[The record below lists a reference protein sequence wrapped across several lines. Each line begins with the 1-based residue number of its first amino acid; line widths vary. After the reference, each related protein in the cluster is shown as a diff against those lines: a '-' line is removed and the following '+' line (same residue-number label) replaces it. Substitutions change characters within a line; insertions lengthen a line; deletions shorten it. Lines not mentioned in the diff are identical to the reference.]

1 MESQAHLKFEIDK
14 SSIRNSVRDARVMSE
29 VDAINNLQL
38 FECTSSDQRI
48 DFQKNT
54 SNLIKHLRC
63 SSQPD
68 LLSLF
73 VSEYNLTT
81 DEGLSLMTLVEA
93 FLRVP
98 DNKTRDKLFIDK
110 VANKGWS
117 QHMGTSK
124 SSMVNIATLALNIAD
139 KMIAHGSN
147 KEIKNRIKKALEI
160 LSRPGIRFSAN
171 NVMQFFSKQ
180 FVFAESINS
189 AIKSR
194 NVNSG
199 LYSFDMLGE
208 AAWTMKD
215 ADKYYQAYKNALIEI
230 GKRNESRTVIEANG
244 ISVKLSA
251 LHPKYD
257 FMHRERVMSELLP
270 KVLELVQIA
279 QKYNIGINI
288 DAEEADRLDISLDVI
303 DKVMNVITNSSWEG
317 FGVVVQ
323 AYQKRASFVID
334 WLYHNCK
341 KYNLK
346 IMVRLVKGAYWDS
359 EIKKSQILGDV
370 DFPVFT
376 KKINTDYSFLVC
388 SQKLLAMR
396 GNIFPQFASHNAHS
410 LVSVCEMAGDNE
422 GYEVQRLHGMGES
435 LHHAISNK
443 YGVHSRVY
451 APIGSHK
458 ELLAYL
464 MRRLLENG
472 ANSSFIN
479 HLFDE
484 SISPESL
491 ASDVFTKVEQDS
503 EKSHSKIQLPKDIF
517 KNNRKNSRS
526 VILTEQDEVDQM
538 YQNQSSWIGNK
549 WTAKSIIAGINVLT
563 TGWNVEVELYQE
575 VRNPADKNE
584 IVGHVLHANETQLDQ
599 SLESARNA
607 FESNMIEHE
616 TILQGLEK
624 AADLYEENQYELMT
638 IAMREAGKTY
648 QDATDEVREAVD
660 YLRYYANLSRM
671 VMPGQRKARGIFVCI
686 SPWNFPLAIFT
697 GQIAAALSA
706 GNSVIAKPAEST
718 SLIAY
723 RASELLI
730 EAGIPIGRF
739 QLCLGKGSQIGSY
752 LSSSNLIAGVAF
764 TGSTTVA
771 RQIKQSLFNCGNSEA
786 RVIAETGGL
795 NAMVVDSTALCEQV
809 TRDVIDG
816 AFKSAGQRCSALR
829 ILLLQDDCYDDA
841 INMIRGAMRELSL
854 GNPKHLDVDCGPV
867 INSAAQIKLQQYI
880 DKARQNNQII
890 EELEFE
896 QKNGHFVSPTLI
908 HLNSIKDIN
917 EEFFGPIL
925 HVISYKNDD
934 LEAIID
940 QLNLKGFGLTFGI
953 HSRIKKKVR
962 EISSRVNAGNVYIN
976 RNQIGAVVGSQP
988 FGGEGLSG
996 TGPKA
1001 GGQNSLHG
1009 YSKNILCIEKSNH
1022 KMRFTDGLVEVHN
1035 LLNPSLQ
1042 LSKDMLSFMKSEFP
1056 NIKDEF
1062 FEFLYQEVSRY
1073 SHEVSLPGPTGESN
1087 KLSYKP
1093 KGTVLCIGP
1102 RPDDLLMQTLLS
1114 LFLGNSVIS
1123 QISNQEYKSLV
1134 AIGFRKENIYQLND
1148 SPSLSLVESNSY
1160 NLVFYFGDASSVNE
1174 LLITSRNELIPVV
1187 SSIYEAWEL
1196 LKEKVITEDT
1206 TASGGNANLL
1216 AL

>member
-1 MESQAHLKFEIDK
+1 MESLADFKFEVD
-14 SSIRNSVRDARVMSE
+14 SSNIRSKLREARVMSE
-29 VDAINNLQL
+29 EDSLDHLHL
-38 FECTSSDQRI
+38 FDYTNTDQRI
-48 DFQKNT
+48 EFQKNT
-54 SNLIKHLRC
+54 SHLIQQLRS

-73 VSEYNLTT
+73 VSEYNLTS

-110 VANKGWS
+110 VAMKGWS
-117 QHMGTSK
+117 QHIGTSK

-147 KEIKNRIKKALEI
+147 KEIKNRIRKALEI

-171 NVMQFFSKQ
+171 NVMQFFAKQ
-180 FVFAESINS
+180 FVFAESIHS
-189 AIKSR
+189 AVKSR
-194 NVNSG
+194 NVKNT

-215 ADKYYQAYKNALIEI
+215 ADKYFQAYRNALIEI
-230 GKRNESRTVIEANG
+230 GKRNTSKTVTDANG

-257 FMHRERVMSELLP
+257 FMHQQRVISELLP
-270 KVLELVQIA
+270 KVLELVEIA
-279 QKYNIGINI
+279 KHYNIGINI

-303 DKVMNVITNSSWEG
+303 ESIMKIIANSSWEG

-323 AYQKRASFVID
+323 SYQKRASFVID
-334 WLYHNCK
+334 WLNDNCDK
-341 KYNLK
+341 HNLK

-359 EIKKSQILGDV
+359 EIKKSQILGEV

-376 KKINTDYSFLVC
+376 KKTNTDYSFLVC
-388 SQKLLAMR
+388 SQKLLEMR
-396 GNIFPQFASHNAHS
+396 ANIFPQFASHNAHS
-410 LVSVCEMAGDNE
+410 LVSVCEMAGNNE
-422 GYEVQRLHGMGES
+422 GFEVQRLHGMGES
-435 LHHAISNK
+435 LHHSISNK
-443 YGVHSRVY
+443 YGVPSRVY

-484 SISPESL
+484 SISPETL
-491 ASDVFTKVEQDS
+491 ASDVFTIVEEDS
-503 EKSHSKIQLPKDIF
+503 EKSHSKIQLPNDIF
-517 KNNRKNSRS
+517 KNNRQNSRS
-526 VILTEQDEVDQM
+526 VILTEQDEVNQL
-538 YQNQSSWIGNK
+538 YQNQSPWLGK
-549 WTAKSIIAGINVLT
+549 QWQAKSIIAGMKINDGL
-563 TGWNVEVELYQE
+563 NQE
-575 VRNPADKNE
+575 VTNPADKDDV
-584 IVGHVLHANETQLDQ
+584 VGHVLFANEGQLTQ

-616 TILQGLEK
+616 MILQGLER
-624 AADLYEENQYELMT
+624 AANLYEENQYELMT
-638 IAMREAGKTY
+638 LAMREAGKTY

-660 YLRYYANLSRM
+660 FLRYYANLSRI
-671 VMPGQRKARGIFVCI
+671 VMPSQRQARGVFVCI

-739 QLCLGKGSQIGSY
+739 QLCLGKGSQTGAY
-752 LSSSNLIAGVAF
+752 LSSSNLIDGVAF
-764 TGSTTVA
+764 TGSTEVA
-771 RQIKQSLFNCGNSEA
+771 KEIKISLIDNGNSEA

-829 ILLLQDDCYDDA
+829 ILLLQDDCYENT
-841 INMIRGAMRELSL
+841 INMIVGAMKELSI
-854 GNPKHLDVDCGPV
+854 GNPKNLDVDCGPI
-867 INSAAQIKLQQYI
+867 INSAAQIKLKKYI
-880 DKARQNNQII
+880 TKARQNNQVI
-890 EELEFE
+890 EELVFE
-896 QKNGHFVSPTLI
+896 PQNGHFVAPTLI
-908 HLNSIKDIN
+908 RLNSIEDIH
-917 EEFFGPIL
+917 EELFGPIL

-934 LEAIID
+934 LETIID
-940 QLNLKGFGLTFGI
+940 QLNAKGYGLTFGI
-953 HSRIKKKVR
+953 HSRIDKKVK
-962 EISSRVNAGNVYIN
+962 EISSRVNVGNVYIN

-1001 GGQNSLHG
+1001 GGPNSLHG
-1009 YSKNILCIEKSNH
+1009 YSSNMLRSEQSKH
-1022 KMRFTDGLVEVHN
+1022 KMTFTREHFEVQN
-1035 LLNPSLQ
+1035 LINPTLQ
-1042 LSKDMLSFMKSEFP
+1042 LSKDILSLLRAKFP
-1056 NIKDEF
+1056 SLTA
-1062 FEFLYQEVSRY
+1062 EFLEFLDQEVSRY
-1073 SHEVSLPGPTGESN
+1073 SHDIKLPGPTGESN
-1087 KLSYKP
+1087 QLIYKP

-1102 RPDDLLMQTLLS
+1102 KHKDTLMQTLLS
-1114 LFLGNSVIS
+1114 LFLGNCVIS
-1123 QISNQEYKSLV
+1123 QISKQEYESLV
-1134 AIGFRKENIYQLND
+1134 EIGFKTENISQLND
-1148 SPSLSLVESNSY
+1148 SPSLSLIESNAY
-1160 NLVFYFGDASSVNE
+1160 NAVLYFGDDNSVNK
-1174 LLITSRNELIPVV
+1174 LIVTSRNELIPVV

-1196 LKEKVITEDT
+1196 IKEKVITIDT